1 MPCGPCQ
8 QDPTTHSFE
17 VLGRG
22 HQHHIF
28 YTSYRTMKDYS
39 NSNAISA
46 HITEALTSISGEP
59 WIWIIDCKFIEAK
72 HMIQLNVIMKLLKM
86 LREQFGASLMG
97 IYLINSGTVIT
108 SAIVALRPF
117 ITKEFSEH
125 IYKLYGTP
133 LELHETFTKKYA
145 FTRTEVE
152 LIIRRI
158 MKDYA
163 A

>member
-17 VLGRG
+17 KIGMD
-22 HQHHIF
+22 HHNHIF

-39 NSNAISA
+39 NSIAISA
-46 HITEALTSISGEP
+46 HITEALTSISGDS

-72 HMIQLNVIMKLLKM
+72 HMIQLNVIMKLLEM
-86 LREQFGASLMG
+86 LRQKFGASLMG
-97 IYLINSGTVIT
+97 IYLINSGAVIK
-108 SAIVALRPF
+108 SAIVALGPF

-125 IYKLYGTP
+125 IYKVKGTP
-133 LELHETFTKKYA
+133 LELHEAFTKKYG
-145 FTRTEVE
+145 FTKSEVDSV
-152 LIIRRI
+152 IRRI

-163 A
+163 